1 MKEKLRKRRL
11 PEGWYPDTE
20 KGVKGNI
27 KSWEKINT
35 ETKARSVVVPHAG
48 WYFSGKIASNT
59 IRLLSDDSSIIVVA
73 GGHLSEYDPVL
84 VAEEESFETPLGNI
98 RNSPDLLDK
107 LFDSEIVTADRVPD
121 NTVEIQLP
129 FVKNFFPS
137 AEIIWLR
144 MPPEAEKVRKISSIL
159 TSFENESG
167 KKISVIGSTDLTHYG
182 INYGFMTHG
191 TGEKALSWVKNV
203 NDRNYIDLLLE
214 YKIDESL
221 THSKS
226 ERSACSAGGAALA
239 ASFAHGSGC
248 SEAELLYYYTSN
260 DIYPSDSFVGYAG
273 IIYY

>member
-20 KGVKGNI
+20 KGVTGSI

-239 ASFAHGSGC
+239 ASFARGSGC